1 MRSRASTVLM
11 WVCLGGFLY
20 VLAVG
25 PAKRAAL
32 GTSASEI
39 VDLVWCPIVAL
50 DSTAVQPLY
59 RGYLG
64 LWGIHYP
71 PPVGF

>member
-1 MRSRASTVLM
+1 M
-11 WVCLGGFLY
+11 WGCLGVLLY

-32 GTSASEI
+32 GTSSSDI
-39 VDLVWCPIVAL
+39 VSLVWCPVVAL
-50 DSTAVQPLY
+50 DGTAAQPLY
-59 RGYLG
+59 RGYLE

-71 PPVGF
+71 PPIGF